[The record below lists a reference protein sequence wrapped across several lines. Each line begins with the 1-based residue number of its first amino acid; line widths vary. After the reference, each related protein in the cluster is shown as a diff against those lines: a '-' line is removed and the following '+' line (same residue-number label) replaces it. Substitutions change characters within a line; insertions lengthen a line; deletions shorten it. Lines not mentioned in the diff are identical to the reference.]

1 MELEG
6 KNALVTAGSRG
17 IGRAISL
24 ALGERGAKVVV
35 NYNTSAGSANEIV
48 EAIGARGGKAVA
60 VQADLGVSDDVGWL
74 FEEAEQAFGGLDI
87 VVNNVGI
94 NLVSPLAETDEDDFD
109 RTVAVNFK
117 GSFLVLRNA
126 ARIVSDN
133 GRIISISTGNT
144 RVTMPMIGVYAATK
158 AAVEQMTYSL
168 AKEVG
173 SRGITVNVVLPGLT
187 DTPGLRPEIRE
198 NAAGIIGMTP
208 LGRMGRPED
217 IADVVAFLASERARW
232 VTGQAI
238 GASGGLS

>member
-17 IGRAISL
+17 IGRAIAL
-24 ALGERGAKVVV
+24 ALGERGANVVV
-35 NYNTSAGSANEIV
+35 NYRTSADAADQIV
-48 EAIGARGGKAVA
+48 ETISAGGGKAVA
-60 VQADLGVSDDVGWL
+60 VQADLGVPEDVARL
-74 FEEAEQAFGGLDI
+74 FEEAERAFGRLDI
-87 VVNNVGI
+87 VVNNVGV
-94 NLVSPLAETDEDDFD
+94 NLVAPLAETTEDDFD

-126 ARIVSDN
+126 ARIVSDD

-187 DTPGLRPEIRE
+187 DTDGLRPEIRE

-217 IADVVAFLASERARW
+217 VADVVAFLASEKARW

>member
-6 KNALVTAGSRG
+6 KNALVIAGSRG

-24 ALGERGAKVVV
+24 ALGERGANVVI
-35 NYNTSAGSANEIV
+35 NYCKSADAANEIV
-48 EAIGARGGKAVA
+48 DAISARGGKAVA
-60 VQADLGVSDDVGWL
+60 VQADLGVSEDIARL
-74 FEEAEQAFGGLDI
+74 FREAEHALGRLDI
-87 VVNNVGI
+87 VVNNIGV
-94 NLVSPLAETDEDDFD
+94 NLVSPLAETEEDDFD

-126 ARIVSDN
+126 AQVVSDN

-158 AAVEQMTYSL
+158 AAVEQMTFSL

-173 SRGITVNVVLPGLT
+173 ARGITVNAVLPGLT
-187 DTPGLRPEIRE
+187 DTEGLRPEIRE
-198 NAAGIIGMTP
+198 NAGPIVGMTP

-217 IADVVAFLASERARW
+217 IADVVAFLASEKARW

-238 GASGGLS
+238 SASGGLS

>member
-24 ALGERGAKVVV
+24 ALGERGANVVV
-35 NYNTSAGSANEIV
+35 NYVANAEAANEV
-48 EAIGARGGKAVA
+48 VGEIGARGGKAVA
-60 VQADLGVSDDVGWL
+60 VQADLGVSEDVARL
-74 FEEAEQAFGGLDI
+74 FEEAERAFGGLDI

-94 NLVSPLAETDEDDFD
+94 NLVAPLAETTEDDFD

-117 GSFLVLRNA
+117 GSFLVLKNA
-126 ARIVSDN
+126 ARIVSDG

-144 RVTMPMIGVYAATK
+144 RVTMPMIGVYSATK

-173 SRGITVNVVLPGLT
+173 GRGVTVNVVLPGLT
-187 DTPGLRPEIRE
+187 DTEGLRPEIRE
-198 NAAGIIGMTP
+198 HADGIIGMTP

-217 IADVVAFLASERARW
+217 IADVVAFLASEKARW